1 MKITDKLDMYL
12 EGCPGDK
19 KRSKGKGK
27 GLGKGKGKGPI
38 GKPVNELSGK
48 GNFGFKGTD
57 EIGKFW
63 VVTKPTPD
71 STLGDFLFQSDVFDL
86 ALQLRGGLK
95 GNEIVG
101 IYKNDI
107 KAHKVAGQ
115 EYRKVKGNSKSKSQ
129 HYVSDSKDDPL
140 ARAKYRATQFMEDP
154 LYKAVLTAKNKKEM
168 DKAVEIV
175 KSIRGE
181 TAYNNF
187 LRIIKK

>member
-38 GKPVNELSGK
+38 DKPVNELSGK

-63 VVTKPTPD
+63 VVTKPTSD
-71 STLGDFLFQSDVFDL
+71 STLGDFLFQADVFDL

-101 IYKNDI
+101 IYKNDT

-115 EYRKVKGNSKSKSQ
+115 EYRKVGKSL
-129 HYVSDSKDDPL
+129 SDSKLPEKVKPYMD
-140 ARAKYRATQFMEDP
+140 DP

-168 DKAVEIV
+168 DKAIETL

-187 LRIIKK
+187 LRILKK

>member
-1 MKITDKLDMYL
+1 MEVTDKLDMYL

-27 GLGKGKGKGPI
+27 GPI

-48 GNFGFKGTD
+48 GQFKFKGAD
-57 EIGKFW
+57 EIGQFW
-63 VVTKPTPD
+63 VVTKPNAD
-71 STLGDFLFQSDVFDL
+71 STLGDFLFQADIFDL

-95 GNEIVG
+95 GSEIIG

-107 KAHKVAGQ
+107 KAHKVARQ
-115 EYRKVKGNSKSKSQ
+115 AYNKIKGSPFPQHSKSTSQ
-129 HYVSDSKDDPL
+129 HYVSDSKLPK
-140 ARAKYRATQFMEDP
+140 AAKPYMDDP

-168 DKAVEIV
+168 VKAVETL
-175 KSIRGE
+175 KAIRGQ

-187 LRIIKK
+187 LRILQNK